1 MALLGEGGGEQE
13 VSKQSWGGLG
23 VPSSFIAVRRSR
35 ETGYLRGSA
44 QPHLETGERC
54 GLGEEG
60 QGGNGKSSHW
70 ARQDLGDGV
79 SSCRC
84 YPSQVRARQGMDALG
99 EVGYISLC
107 WHFSFLQ

>member
-1 MALLGEGGGEQE
+1 MTHAASDLQI
-13 VSKQSWGGLG
+13 VSNEAGFKGPGSG
-23 VPSSFIAVRRSR
+23 V
-35 ETGYLRGSA
+35 
-44 QPHLETGERC
+44 
-54 GLGEEG
+54 GEEG